1 MRLTRTQ
8 PVIAMRAGVA
18 LSIMAGGLL
27 IGCRAP
33 NVPVLNRQPLVIMYD
48 SAEESELRSGK
59 PFRFGLDG
67 MDRYVDTLAEPV
79 AVTSWQHD
87 KCVWDVFVATNRAVL
102 ESPDDPL
109 AANRVLAEVHYG
121 RCEVTLPRNDIG
133 LKMEQE
139 EARRK
144 SPELASTS
152 VSMPTSVSASSTVT
166 ATIKESVG
174 SVVAR
179 QLEESSFLIGVSD
192 QVQRSRQK
200 DLLVFVHGFNVSFDS
215 AVTRT
220 AELALKIPF
229 NGAIVTYCWPT
240 QGGALKYNDDE
251 PINKASVEP
260 FTQFLTTLRDGVP
273 KETRIHIL
281 VHSMGNRIVMESLNK
296 LPQTMDQK
304 PFSHVVLCAPDVGR
318 SDFIQWAPGVVAQSD
333 RVTLYVNASDSALI
347 VSKGLHAEKRAGDAI
362 IPLVADGI
370 ETIDCSR
377 IDQSLMGHSYY
388 VDNRDVTTDLFML
401 LKENRPPSQRSF
413 LEQKKSSDGNYWQ
426 FARHAPTIMCTWHFD
441 EKLKVEEASLNSN
454 NQPRR

>member
-1 MRLTRTQ
+1 MRLTQTQ
-8 PVIAMRAGVA
+8 PVIAVRAGVA
-18 LSIMAGGLL
+18 LSLLLCGLL
-27 IGCRAP
+27 PGCRAP
-33 NVPVLNRQPLVIMYD
+33 NVPVLTRQPLVIMYD
-48 SAEESELRSGK
+48 SAEEAELRSGK

-67 MDRYVDTLAEPV
+67 MDRYVDTLAEPI
-79 AVTSWQHD
+79 AVTAWQHD
-87 KCVWDVFVATNRAVL
+87 KCVWDVFVATNRAVF
-102 ESPDDPL
+102 ESPEDPT
-109 AANRVLAEVHYG
+109 AANRVLEEVHYG
-121 RCEVTLPRNDIG
+121 RCEVTLPRNDVG

-139 EARRK
+139 DAHRK
-144 SPELASTS
+144 SALLESTA
-152 VSMPTSVSASSTVT
+152 VSMPASESTSSMDSSAKGVSSML
-166 ATIKESVG
+166 
-174 SVVAR
+174 AR
-179 QLEESSFLIGVSD
+179 SLDESSFLNGVSD
-192 QVQRSRQK
+192 QIDRSRQK
-200 DLLVFVHGFNVSFDS
+200 DLLVFVHGFNISFDS

-240 QGGALKYNDDE
+240 QGGALKYSDDE

-281 VHSMGNRIVMESLNK
+281 VHSMGNRIVMESLNT
-296 LPQTMDQK
+296 LPEPVDQK

-347 VSKGLHAEKRAGDAI
+347 VSKGLHAEKRAGDAVV
-362 IPLVADGI
+362 PLVVNGI

-401 LKENRPPSQRSF
+401 LKENLPPSQRSF
-413 LEQKKSSDGNYWQ
+413 LERKKSSDGDYWQ
-426 FARHAPTIMCTWHFD
+426 FAGHAPTIMCTWHFD
-441 EKLKVEEASLNSN
+441 EKISS
-454 NQPRR
+454 Q

>member
-8 PVIAMRAGVA
+8 PKTALRVVA
-18 LSIMAGGLL
+18 VLLVLFFGLL
-27 IGCRAP
+27 SGCRAP
-33 NVPVLNRQPLVIMYD
+33 NVPVLTRQPLVIMYD
-48 SAEESELRSGK
+48 SAKEAELRSGK

-79 AVTSWQHD
+79 AVTAWQHD
-87 KCVWDVFVATNRAVL
+87 KCVWDVFVATNRAVF
-102 ESPDDPL
+102 ESPDDPT
-109 AANRVLAEVHYG
+109 AANRVLEEVHYG
-121 RCEVTLPRNDIG
+121 RCEVTLPRNDVG

-139 EARRK
+139 EAYRK
-144 SPELASTS
+144 SALLESTA
-152 VSMPTSVSASSTVT
+152 VSMSATEPTSSTDSSSKAVSSML
-166 ATIKESVG
+166 
-174 SVVAR
+174 AR
-179 QLEESSFLIGVSD
+179 SLDESSFLNGVSD
-192 QVQRSRQK
+192 QVDRSRQK

-220 AELALKIPF
+220 AELALRIPF

-240 QGGALKYNDDE
+240 QGGALKYSDDE

-281 VHSMGNRIVMESLNK
+281 VHSMGNRIVMESLNA
-296 LPQTMDQK
+296 LPEPVDQK

-318 SDFIQWAPGVVAQSD
+318 SDFLQWAPGVVAQSD

-347 VSKGLHAEKRAGDAI
+347 VSKGLHAEKRAGDAVV
-362 IPLVADGI
+362 PLVVEGV

-401 LKENRPPSQRSF
+401 LKENRPPSQRTF
-413 LEQKKSSDGNYWQ
+413 LEQKKSTDGNYWQ
-426 FARHAPTIMCTWHFD
+426 FAGHAPTIMCTWHFD
-441 EKLKVEEASLNSN
+441 EKISS
-454 NQPRR
+454 Q

>member
-8 PVIAMRAGVA
+8 PKTALRAVA
-18 LSIMAGGLL
+18 VLLVLFFGLL
-27 IGCRAP
+27 SGCRTP
-33 NVPVLNRQPLVIMYD
+33 NMPVLNRQPLVIMYD

-79 AVTSWQHD
+79 AVTAWQHD
-87 KCVWDVFVATNRAVL
+87 KCVWDVFVATNRAVF

-109 AANRVLAEVHYG
+109 AANRILKEVHYG
-121 RCEVTLPRNDIG
+121 RCEVTLPRNDVG

-139 EARRK
+139 EAHRK
-144 SPELASTS
+144 SALLESTS
-152 VSMPTSVSASSTVT
+152 VSMSATESTPSSDSSSKAVSSML
-166 ATIKESVG
+166 
-174 SVVAR
+174 AR
-179 QLEESSFLIGVSD
+179 SLDESSFLSGVSN
-192 QVQRSRQK
+192 QVDRSRQK

-260 FTQFLTTLRDGVP
+260 FTQFLSTLRDGVP

-281 VHSMGNRIVMESLNK
+281 VHSMGNRIVMESLNA
-296 LPQTMDQK
+296 LPEPVDQK

-318 SDFIQWAPGVVAQSD
+318 SDFLQWAPGVVSQSD
-333 RVTLYVNASDSALI
+333 RVTLYGNSSDSALI
-347 VSKGLHAEKRAGDAI
+347 VSKGIHAEKRAGDAV
-362 IPLVADGI
+362 IPLVVEGI

-413 LEQKKSSDGNYWQ
+413 LERKKSSDGDYWQ
-426 FARHAPTIMCTWHFD
+426 FAGHAPTIMCTWHFD
-441 EKLKVEEASLNSN
+441 EKISAE
-454 NQPRR
+454 

>member
-1 MRLTRTQ
+1 MRSTRTQ
-8 PVIAMRAGVA
+8 SETALRAVLALPV
-18 LSIMAGGLL
+18 LL
-27 IGCRAP
+27 FGCRAP

-48 SAEESELRSGK
+48 SEKESELRSGK

-87 KCVWDVFVATNRAVL
+87 KSVWDVFVATNRAVL
-102 ESPDDPL
+102 ESPDDPM
-109 AANRVLAEVHYG
+109 AANRVLQEVHYG
-121 RCEVTLPRNDIG
+121 HCEVTLSRNDVG

-139 EARRK
+139 DARRK
-144 SPELASTS
+144 SAELKSTA
-152 VSMPTSVSASSTVT
+152 VSIATEAADSSTVST
-166 ATIKESVG
+166 TTEDAVG
-174 SVVAR
+174 STVAH
-179 QLEESSFLIGVSD
+179 QLDQSSFLNGVSA

-240 QGGALKYNDDE
+240 QGGALKYSNDE

-260 FTQFLTTLRDGVP
+260 FTQFLATLRDGVP
-273 KETRIHIL
+273 QGTRIHIL
-281 VHSMGNRIVMESLNK
+281 VHSMGNRIVMESLNT
-296 LPQTMDQK
+296 LPEPVDQK

-333 RVTLYVNASDSALI
+333 RVTLYVNASDSAFI
-347 VSKGLHAEKRAGDAI
+347 VSKGLHAEKRAGDAVT
-362 IPLVADGI
+362 PLVVDGI

-388 VDNRDVTTDLFML
+388 VDNRDVTTDLFLL
-401 LKENRPPSQRSF
+401 LKENLPPSQRTF

-426 FARHAPTIMCTWHFD
+426 FAGHAPTIMCTWHFD
-441 EKLKVEEASLNSN
+441 EKSSMK
-454 NQPRR
+454 

>member
-8 PVIAMRAGVA
+8 PETALRTVA
-18 LSIMAGGLL
+18 ALLVLFFGLL
-27 IGCRAP
+27 SGCRAP
-33 NVPVLNRQPLVIMYD
+33 NVPILTRQPLVIMYD
-48 SAEESELRSGK
+48 SAEEAELRSGK

-79 AVTSWQHD
+79 AITLWHHD
-87 KCVWDVFVATNRAVL
+87 KCVWDVFVATNRAVF
-102 ESPDDPL
+102 ESPDDPT
-109 AANRVLAEVHYG
+109 AANRVLEEVHYG
-121 RCEVTLPRNDIG
+121 HCEVTLPRNDVG

-139 EARRK
+139 EAHRK
-144 SPELASTS
+144 SALLESTA
-152 VSMPTSVSASSTVT
+152 VSMSATEPTSSTDSPPKGVSSML
-166 ATIKESVG
+166 
-174 SVVAR
+174 AR
-179 QLEESSFLIGVSD
+179 SLDESSFLNGVSD

-240 QGGALKYNDDE
+240 QGGALKYSDDE

-281 VHSMGNRIVMESLNK
+281 VHSMGNRIVMESLNAM
-296 LPQTMDQK
+296 PEPVEQK

-318 SDFIQWAPGVVAQSD
+318 SDFLQWAPGVVAQSD

-347 VSKGLHAEKRAGDAI
+347 VSKGLHAEKRAGDAV
-362 IPLVADGI
+362 IPLVVEGI

-401 LKENRPPSQRSF
+401 LKENLPPSQRSF
-413 LEQKKSSDGNYWQ
+413 LERKKSTDGDYWQ
-426 FARHAPTIMCTWHFD
+426 FAGHAPTIMCTWHFD
-441 EKLKVEEASLNSN
+441 ENISS
-454 NQPRR
+454 P

>member
-1 MRLTRTQ
+1 
-8 PVIAMRAGVA
+8 
-18 LSIMAGGLL
+18 
-27 IGCRAP
+27 
-33 NVPVLNRQPLVIMYD
+33 
-48 SAEESELRSGK
+48 
-59 PFRFGLDG
+59 
-67 MDRYVDTLAEPV
+67 
-79 AVTSWQHD
+79 
-87 KCVWDVFVATNRAVL
+87 VATNRAVF
-102 ESPDDPL
+102 ESPEDPT
-109 AANRVLAEVHYG
+109 AVNRVLEEVHYG
-121 RCEVTLPRNDIG
+121 RCEVTLPRNDVG

-139 EARRK
+139 EAHRK
-144 SPELASTS
+144 SALLESTAVCMPASESTS
-152 VSMPTSVSASSTVT
+152 SMDSSSKGVSSML
-166 ATIKESVG
+166 
-174 SVVAR
+174 AR
-179 QLEESSFLIGVSD
+179 SLDESSFLNGVGD

-240 QGGALKYNDDE
+240 QGGALKYSDDE

-260 FTQFLTTLRDGVP
+260 FTQFLSTLRDGVP

-281 VHSMGNRIVMESLNK
+281 VHSMGNRIVMESLNT
-296 LPQTMDQK
+296 LPEPVDQK

-347 VSKGLHAEKRAGDAI
+347 VSKGIHAEKRAGDAV
-362 IPLVADGI
+362 IPLVVDGI

-401 LKENRPPSQRSF
+401 LKENLPPSQRSF
-413 LEQKKSSDGNYWQ
+413 LERKKSSDGDYWQ
-426 FARHAPTIMCTWHFD
+426 FAGHAPTIMCTWHFD
-441 EKLKVEEASLNSN
+441 EKSSMK
-454 NQPRR
+454 